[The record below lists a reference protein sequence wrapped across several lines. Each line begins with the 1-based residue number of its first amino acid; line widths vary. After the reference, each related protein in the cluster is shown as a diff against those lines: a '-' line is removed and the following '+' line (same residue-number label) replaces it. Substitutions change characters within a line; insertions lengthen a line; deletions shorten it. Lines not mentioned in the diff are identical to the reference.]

1 MLLFLVEI
9 ALLGEAS
16 EWRSECPWFSFALLW
31 TIPGPDSMH
40 FYSSFFPFVLR
51 HLPFSIKFLYFYI
64 YIPKKNCFLKVE
76 KMFSVSIQTNH
87 WERENLEI
95 TPKIIVLF
103 KIQCSKNFLG
113 LTGPSIA
120 FEIISKMFFVYHFS
134 QVSLCKT
141 MANVQRI
148 FVFVLFWFGFASSM
162 KRIVCI
168 YNFVTVAFFYIGVQL
183 FPKLM
188 IIKIVLIR
196 IYIKKV
202 FFIRYRYKY
211 IYTIYIYIYICIYM
225 QIVII
230 IVFLRKSW
238 IKKGKGQNA

>member
-1 MLLFLVEI
+1 MSDVGI
-9 ALLGEAS
+9 LGIDTRNSFPNCYYSHHS

-31 TIPGPDSMH
+31 TIPGPDST
-40 FYSSFFPFVLR
+40 FIPLSFLFVLR
-51 HLPFSIKFLYFYI
+51 HLLFSIKFLYFYI

-76 KMFSVSIQTNH
+76 QIFSVSIQTNH
-87 WERENLEI
+87 CERENLEI
-95 TPKIIVLF
+95 TPKIIVLL

-120 FEIISKMFFVYHFS
+120 FEIISKMFFVYHFF
-134 QVSLCKT
+134 QLSLCKT

-162 KRIVCI
+162 KRIVYI
-168 YNFVTVAFFYIGVQL
+168 YNFVTIAFFYIGVQL

-196 IYIKKV
+196 IYIKKGL
-202 FFIRYRYKY
+202 FH
-211 IYTIYIYIYICIYM
+211 TI
-225 QIVII
+225 
-230 IVFLRKSW
+230 
-238 IKKGKGQNA
+238 